1 MSCPGLT
8 ACIAVAASGWTRI
21 QAAITIAL
29 GSALGGVVVMVNLP
43 IKAVTAFPPGCQPRL

>member
-1 MSCPGLT
+1 MKPRSFTLMSCPGLT
-8 ACIAVAASGWTRI
+8 V
-21 QAAITIAL
+21 AL